1 MKNFTKDGDD
11 MSCEEYVKAYKLM
24 TDEERN
30 LMNDLYMTGVNRD
43 GHSWVTYGDVE
54 KVVSKIILGR
64 AVKDYSIV
72 DVEV

>member
-1 MKNFTKDGDD
+1 MKNFIKNGDC

-30 LMNDLYMTGVNRD
+30 LMNDLYMTGDNHD

-54 KVVSKIILGR
+54 KVVGKIVLGR